1 MHEKRRS
8 KYSIDKEINTAYI
21 QRIRKID
28 FEETIVNILD
38 ELDENKLICITY
50 TARSECYLYLDTVN
64 YYFDVFYTEKLDWK
78 TSKLKSMLE
87 FIEFLY
93 DRKFKMVENLDILY
107 YKKGGL
113 SNGKIQTI

>member
-21 QRIRKID
+21 QRIRKVD

-50 TARSECYLYLDTVN
+50 TARIECYLYLDTVKYN
-64 YYFDVFYTEKLDWK
+64 YDVFYSEGMEWKL
-78 TSKLKSMLE
+78 SKLKPILE
-87 FIEFLY
+87 FIEYLY
-93 DRKFKMVENLDILY
+93 DRKFKRVQNLEIKY